1 KGSSQL
7 IKSDGSSQN
16 QIALSRVKVAGDSV
30 GISGPI
36 FLQDI
41 RGSIDI
47 DNLLMHDNYA
57 LSSGGAIYAT
67 TQHTTDL
74 DLVNCTFT
82 QNHSLGNGYGLYLE
96 GANNG
101 SLDLEL
107 TNSILWNNDNGDEI
121 SSHGNVNTSYSYS
134 ILESTVSGQ
143 SILNLDPL
151 FLDPANQDFQLDWI
165 SPAIDVGNP
174 LASASLTDL
183 NNNPRVQGTGIDLG
197 AYESPFTTSI
207 ENTTQSQLSFFPN
220 PSQGQ
225 IFIDLSSF
233 NTHDEVSVKLY
244 DPLGKL
250 VFEDCFAERSSE
262 SLAVDFGKLS
272 AGLFLLTVQVGEQS
286 YSQNLIIH

>member
-1 KGSSQL
+1 M
-7 IKSDGSSQN
+7 I
-16 QIALSRVKVAGDSV
+16 
-30 GISGPI
+30 
-36 FLQDI
+36 
-41 RGSIDI
+41 
-47 DNLLMHDNYA
+47 
-57 LSSGGAIYAT
+57 
-67 TQHTTDL
+67 
-74 DLVNCTFT
+74 
-82 QNHSLGNGYGLYLE
+82 
-96 GANNG
+96 
-101 SLDLEL
+101 
-107 TNSILWNNDNGDEI
+107 WNNDNGDEI